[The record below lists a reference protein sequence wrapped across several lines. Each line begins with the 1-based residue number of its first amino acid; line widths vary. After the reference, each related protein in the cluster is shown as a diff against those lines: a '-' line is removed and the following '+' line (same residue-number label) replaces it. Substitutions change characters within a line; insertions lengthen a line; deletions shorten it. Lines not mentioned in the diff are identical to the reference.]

1 MESFPSKGDQA
12 LGKSEQMVIP
22 VRGLFSSKASIL
34 QMFQAVVR
42 MKVGVYLEMHRVLHI
57 VFP

>member
-1 MESFPSKGDQA
+1 
-12 LGKSEQMVIP
+12 MVIP

-42 MKVGVYLEMHRVLHI
+42 MKVGVYLEMHRVLRI